1 MAEAAFMPPAS
12 QSEYAFPSGQGEG
25 QDEAAASD
33 QRNQQIQSSF
43 DQQRFQRAFIQGLM
57 TSERGAAAQSARQQ
71 AQIDQLAQD
80 RQQSAKAQQQQR
92 EIEASTPAVPRVKGY

>member
-1 MAEAAFMPPAS
+1 MPEAAFMPPAS
-12 QSEYAFPSGQGEG
+12 QSEYAFPSGQGD
-25 QDEAAASD
+25 DEAAASD

-57 TSERGAAAQSARQQ
+57 SSERGAAAQSARQQ

-80 RQQSAKAQQQQR
+80 RQQSAQAQQQQR